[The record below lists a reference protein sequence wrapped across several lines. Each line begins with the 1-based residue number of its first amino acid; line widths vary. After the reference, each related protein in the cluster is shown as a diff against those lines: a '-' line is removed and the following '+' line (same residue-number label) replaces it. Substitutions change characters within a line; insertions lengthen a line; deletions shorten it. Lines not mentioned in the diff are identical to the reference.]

1 MAQFDLYRNPNAE
14 SRQWAPYIVDLQHDL
29 LSGLSTRIMAPMI
42 IAEPNDV
49 AAIQRLNPQVSIDGK
64 DYILSVAEMA
74 AVPIRELAEPVDN
87 LAAHRDAILAAV
99 DLLFT
104 AV

>member
-1 MAQFDLYRNPNAE
+1 MAQFDLYRNPNPE

-29 LSGLSTRIMAPMI
+29 LGALNTRVMAPLV
-42 IAEPNDV
+42 IAEPNGA
-49 AAIQRLNPQVSIDGK
+49 AAIQRLNPKVSIDGK
-64 DYILSVAEMA
+64 DHILSTAELA
-74 AVPIRELAEPVDN
+74 SVPISALAEPVDN
-87 LAAHRDAILAAV
+87 LAAHRDAFLAAV